1 MTDQGDLQPL
11 AVADGIERYLNH
23 REIEVSE
30 ETLRTYDYRL
40 RKFRRWCDA
49 EEIED
54 LRELDGRDLDA
65 YERHRR
71 QQGVKATTLKG
82 DLKDLRMAVRYWE
95 RIEAVPDGLAEK
107 VPVRNPKK
115 RDEVSQETLRAESA
129 MPLLSYYRNR
139 TPGSRNHA
147 LLELFWSTAARL
159 SGARALDLG
168 DYYPD
173 DGYLWFR
180 HRPDTGTA
188 LKKDYESERVVSIP
202 DRVVDALDGYIS
214 EKRYGKRDDYGRHPL
229 FTSQQGRPHKNTIR
243 AWSYQLTQPC
253 HYGACPHGED
263 PSTCEFRDHG
273 HYSKCPSSKSTHPIR
288 KGSISWHLAN
298 GIPMEI
304 VEARC
309 DASREVI
316 LLHYDMRSPEERM
329 QHRRGTVLPKL
340 SYT

>member
-1 MTDQGDLQPL
+1 MTDLQPL
-11 AVADGIERYLNH
+11 TPTEGIERYLSY

-40 RKFRRWCDA
+40 RKFRRWC
-49 EEIED
+49 EEVGLED

-71 QQGVKATTLKG
+71 QQGVRATTLKG
-82 DLKDLRMAVRYWE
+82 DMKDLRMAVRYWE
-95 RIEAVPDGLAEK
+95 RVEAVPEDLSEK
-107 VPVRNPKK
+107 VPVRNPDK
-115 RDEVSQETLRAESA
+115 RDEVSQETLDADSA
-129 MPLLSYYRNR
+129 MPLLRYYRDE
-139 TPGSRNHA
+139 TPGTRNHA
-147 LLELFWSTAARL
+147 LLELAWSTAARL
-159 SGARALDLG
+159 SGLRALDLR
-168 DYYPD
+168 DYYPE
-173 DGYLWFR
+173 DGYVWFR

-202 DRVVDALDGYIS
+202 DRVVEAIDGYLEQHQYS
-214 EKRYGKRDDYGRHPL
+214 KRDEFGRHPL
-229 FTSQQGRPHKNTIR
+229 FTSQQGRPHKNTVR
-243 AWSYQLTQPC
+243 AWAYHMTQPC
-253 HYGACPHGED
+253 HHGPCPHGEE
-263 PSTCEFRDHG
+263 PAACGFREHG

-298 GIPMEI
+298 GVPMEI

-340 SYT
+340 TYA